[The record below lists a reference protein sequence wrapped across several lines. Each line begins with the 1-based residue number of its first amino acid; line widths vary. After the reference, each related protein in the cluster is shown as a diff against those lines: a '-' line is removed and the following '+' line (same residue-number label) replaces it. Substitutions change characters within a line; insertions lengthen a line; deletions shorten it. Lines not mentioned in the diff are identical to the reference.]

1 MLHRTT
7 RPYEIALGTWA
18 RCKAGFFGFREVALA
33 GLISQTAGWDV
44 EALGFTRINV
54 HGPMEVPRLTRLS
67 LDLSSRYD
75 TDFVAPDDQ
84 AGNVLFGASFA
95 DPHPEAWWN
104 AIYQRRCALVI
115 LDDMAEMTQ
124 NVPGTFEEFRD
135 RLSRMYVADVPLLT
149 HTGYR
154 HRHTQ

>member
-33 GLISQTAGWDV
+33 GPISQAAGWDV

-75 TDFVAPDDQ
+75 TDFVAPKTKLATSCSEQ
-84 AGNVLFGASFA
+84 VSRIRIPKHGGMPFTNGAT
-95 DPHPEAWWN
+95 P
-104 AIYQRRCALVI
+104 
-115 LDDMAEMTQ
+115 
-124 NVPGTFEEFRD
+124 
-135 RLSRMYVADVPLLT
+135 
-149 HTGYR
+149 
-154 HRHTQ
+154 